1 MSSFLFAIDR
11 VLPLFI
17 MVVVGAFLRRV
28 GWINDSVLPSLN
40 KICFYLLLPCMI
52 LDSALGSDL
61 STLQSP
67 LMYVYAALAYTLYV
81 LALVLLSRRF
91 IKDPARAG
99 AFVHASFR
107 PNTVLIGIP
116 LIVSVLGSERA
127 LPAILL
133 VVLLNPFDN
142 VYGILTLQY
151 FSHGKERKL
160 GRELLEVARNP
171 MVIAAFLGIVF
182 MLLPFELP
190 RFLTST
196 IASFSGAALPVSM
209 LIIGARFGL
218 KTIKEDSFLVLLS
231 SFLKLILMPTLIALG
246 GYLLGVRGVELFSL
260 WAVLAMPTAAVSSV
274 ITGLM
279 GCDGHLG
286 DEMTIVST
294 ALSTLTM
301 IAGISLFAAAGVI

>member
-1 MSSFLFAIDR
+1 MSSFLFAVDR
-11 VLPLFI
+11 VLPLFL
-17 MVVVGAFLRRV
+17 MVVVGALLRRW
-28 GWINDSVLPSLN
+28 GWINDKVLPSLN

-61 STLQSP
+61 SALTSP
-67 LMYVYAALAYTLYV
+67 LMYVYAALAYTVWV
-81 LALVLLSRRF
+81 LALVLISRRF
-91 IKDPARAG
+91 IKDPKRAG

-142 VYGILTLQY
+142 VYGILALQY
-151 FSHGKERKL
+151 FSRDKDHDLKK
-160 GRELLEVARNP
+160 ELLEVARNP
-171 MVIAAFLGIVF
+171 MVVSAFLGIAL

-196 IASFSGAALPVSM
+196 ISSFGGATLPVSM
-209 LIIGARFGL
+209 LIIGARFEL
-218 KTIKEDSFLVLLS
+218 TSFKDDSALVLLS
-231 SFLKLILMPTLIALG
+231 SFLKLIAMPTVIAFG

-260 WAVLAMPTAAVSSV
+260 WMVLAMPSAAVSSV

-286 DEMTIVST
+286 DEMTLVST

-301 IAGISLFAAAGVI
+301 IAGISLFVSAGVI